1 MTVIELSFFE
11 SICKGMCF
19 WASAST
25 YRRIW
30 LHIVMP
36 SNSRSYVRVC
46 LNECAMYVHKLL
58 STRLFEMQIL
68 ILMSILVKHWHS
80 YFLSSL
86 IEAFE

>member
-11 SICKGMCF
+11 SICKGMSF

-25 YRRIW
+25 YRRVW

-36 SNSRSYVRVC
+36 SNSRSYMRVC
-46 LNECAMYVHKLL
+46 SNDCAIYVHKWL
-58 STRLFEMQIL
+58 STRLFETQIL
-68 ILMSILVKHWHS
+68 TIMSILVKHWLS